1 MGKGKPTHRGGL
13 ELLFARRYLRSRKS
27 LSVINTTAAVSSIA
41 IGVAVAAM
49 VILLSVYNGFD
60 TILRRLDTASEADI
74 IITPAKGKHFH
85 EEAFAW
91 EELTPN
97 IGVEAYAP
105 YIEESVMVEYHGK
118 QAFAT
123 LRGVEQE
130 SYSQVVALGGED
142 MLLYGN
148 WQLALGDLRR
158 VVVGRDIDNIFADG
172 FSVRNTAVHGP
183 LKILTLRKENI
194 SPLLPLSAIKS
205 DSLRHG
211 GTLSERATGLTS
223 HIFTSLD
230 WAQRFLTCEGRLSGV
245 AVKATSQ
252 DNIER
257 VAKRVQRALGE
268 EFKVR
273 SRYEVN
279 ETLYRAT
286 KFEKWSIFFIL
297 LLVTIIAGATIIGSL
312 VMLITEKRDDIA
324 TLYSIGARRGFVAR
338 IFTLAGGLLG
348 GRGVLGG
355 VLLGVVVCSVQIL
368 FGVIK
373 MPGSTFLI
381 EEYPVEMRLG
391 DIVGISL
398 AVLAV
403 TLIITNFTISR
414 MIPRGNK
421 PNEIRN

>member
-1 MGKGKPTHRGGL
+1 MKKGLG
-13 ELLFARRYLRSRKS
+13 LLFASRYLRSRKS
-27 LSVINTTAAVSSIA
+27 LSVINTTASVSSVA

-60 TILRRLDTASEADI
+60 TILHQLDTATEADI
-74 IITPAKGKHFH
+74 IVTPSRGKHFH
-85 EEAFAW
+85 REALDW
-91 EELTPN
+91 ERLAATE
-97 IGVEAYAP
+97 GVEEFSP
-105 YIEESVMVEYHGK
+105 YIEESVMVEYRGR

-130 SYSQVVALGGED
+130 SYTKVVPLNQEG
-142 MLLYGN
+142 MMLYGE
-148 WQLALGDLRR
+148 WRVRFGDFNR
-158 VVVGRDIDNIFADG
+158 VVVGRDIDQVFADG

-183 LKILTLRKENI
+183 LKILTLRKESI
-194 SPLLPLSAIKS
+194 SSLLPISAIKS

-211 GTLSERATGLTS
+211 GTLSERANSLTN
-223 HIFTSLD
+223 HIFTSLG
-230 WAQRFLTCEGRLSGV
+230 WAQEFLSAEDRLSAV
-245 AVKATSQ
+245 AVKTAEGS
-252 DNIER
+252 NIQR
-257 VAKRVQRALGE
+257 VTKRLQESLGE

-273 SRYEVN
+273 SRYEMN

-312 VMLITEKRDDIA
+312 VMLITEKREDIA

-338 IFTLAGGLLG
+338 IFTLAGMLIG
-348 GRGVLGG
+348 GRGTLGG
-355 VLLGVVVCSVQIL
+355 VVLGVAVCLVQIVW
-368 FGVIK
+368 GPIK

-381 EEYPVEMRLG
+381 EEYPVELRLG

-414 MIPRGNK
+414 MIPREQR
-421 PNEIRN
+421 PNEVHD